1 MSIKILQSV
10 NKAFAQENTRS
21 QRAKRNILGSLL
33 SKGGSIAIGL
43 FLIPLTIHYVS
54 PPQYGVWLTLSS
66 IVGWF
71 SFFDIGF
78 GHGLRNKFA
87 EAVAKENH
95 ELAKTYVSTT
105 YAVLAM
111 IVAVVLV
118 LFVCVNPFLN
128 WIKILNAPESLAG
141 ELNYIALVV
150 LGFFCLQMVLQLI
163 STVVIANQQPAI
175 ASFIT
180 FTGNL
185 IALLV
190 IFLLTRFTKGNLFYI
205 SIALSASPV
214 LAFAVANL
222 FLFFGKY
229 KRYAPSFGSIRLKY
243 ARVLM
248 SLGVKFFVLQIG
260 AVILFQTNNII
271 INQLFGPAQVTSY
284 NIAFKYFGSVYMLFG
299 IIISPFW
306 SASTEAWIKK
316 DIGWIK
322 GIMRKLKLIF
332 LLLMGLLLVMLLLS
346 EPVYN
351 AWIGSKVSIPFQLS
365 LMVAICTGFQV
376 WQAIFLQFLNGIS
389 KVMLQLYVLLFFS
402 AINIPL
408 AIFLGRQFGI
418 SGVVLSSVLIFAVF
432 GTIMFIQAEKIIHNK
447 ATGIW
452 NR

>member
-1 MSIKILQSV
+1 MSIKILHSV

-21 QRAKRNILGSLL
+21 QKAKRNIVGSLL

-54 PPQYGVWLTLSS
+54 PPQYGIWLTLSS

-87 EAVAKENH
+87 EAVAKNNVA
-95 ELAKTYVSTT
+95 LAKTYVSTT

-111 IVAVVLV
+111 IVAVVLL
-118 LFVCVNPFLN
+118 LFISINPFLN
-128 WIKILNAPESLAG
+128 WTKILNAPEVLSGDLR
-141 ELNYIALVV
+141 YIALVV
-150 LGFFCLQMVLQLI
+150 LGFFCMQMVLQLI

-180 FTGNL
+180 FSGNF
-185 IALLV
+185 IALIV
-190 IFLLTRFTKGNLFYI
+190 IFLLTRFTQGNLFYI
-205 SIALSASPV
+205 ALALSASPV
-214 LAFAVANL
+214 LAFAAANIWL
-222 FLFFGKY
+222 FTGKY
-229 KRYAPSFGSIRLKY
+229 RRFAPSFKTIELKY
-243 ARVLM
+243 ARNLM
-248 SLGVKFFVLQIG
+248 SLGAKFFVLQVG

-271 INQLFGPAQVTSY
+271 INQLFGPEQVTSY
-284 NIAFKYFGSVYMLFG
+284 NIAYRYFGSVYMLFG

-306 SASTEAWIKK
+306 SASTEAWIKQ
-316 DIGWIK
+316 DIAWIK
-322 GIMRKLKLIF
+322 GIIRKLKNIF
-332 LLLMGLLLVMLLLS
+332 LLLSGMLLVMLLIS
-346 EPVYN
+346 KPVYN
-351 AWIGSKVSIPFQLS
+351 AWIGSKVIIPFELS
-365 LMVAICTGFQV
+365 LMVALCTGFQI
-376 WQAIFLQFLNGIS
+376 WQGIFIQFLNGIS

-408 AIFLGRQFGI
+408 AIFLGKRFGI

-432 GTIMFIQAEKIIHNK
+432 GSIMFVQAEKIINNK
-447 ATGIW
+447 AKGIW